1 MNMEEWREIEGY
13 EGLYQVSSYGN
24 IRRNGVVIK
33 PLLRPNGYYQ
43 VSLCKNGKRKSHKIH
58 RLVAKAFPE
67 ICGEWFDGCEI
78 NHKDECKTNNKASN
92 LETCNGVYN
101 RKYGDWENKFV
112 IMHNASLEKC
122 SKPVVVLKD
131 GKYVDVYPSLSD
143 AARKLNICLSLV
155 SNAARKSVTTHGYT
169 IKFKDEVSDTPISSP
184 TPITSPAP
192 CALNKREKICA

>member
-1 MNMEEWREIEGY
+1 MEEWREIEGY

-24 IRRNGVVIK
+24 VRRNGVVLK
-33 PLLRPNGYYQ
+33 PLLRPNGYQQ
-43 VSLCKNGKRKSHKIH
+43 VCLCNSGKKSFHKIH

-78 NHKDECKTNNKASN
+78 NHKDECRTNNMAVN
-92 LETCNGVYN
+92 LETCGGAYN

-131 GKYVDVYPSLSD
+131 GKYVDDYPSLSD

-169 IKFKDEVSDTPISSP
+169 IKFKDKVSN
-184 TPITSPAP
+184 TPITSHTPFTSYPTLAN
-192 CALNKREKICA
+192 NKEENYEVC